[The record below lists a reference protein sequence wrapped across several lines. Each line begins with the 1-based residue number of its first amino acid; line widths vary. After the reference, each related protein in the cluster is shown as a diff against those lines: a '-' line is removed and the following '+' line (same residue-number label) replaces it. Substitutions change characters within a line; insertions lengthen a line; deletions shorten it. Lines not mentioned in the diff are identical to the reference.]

1 MFETI
6 SHRFEDFFAWVRVTQ
21 PWKSMLHA
29 TGFVCVLALAMTLI
43 IETFPFLLVAG
54 LLVGLFLLATSWLKE
69 FRFLM
74 NLRDDAFQGHNDK
87 LIWAILMIVLP
98 PVGVGVFRSYRLQR
112 WPAAKVPTCAVGD
125 LS

>member
-1 MFETI
+1 
-6 SHRFEDFFAWVRVTQ
+6 
-21 PWKSMLHA
+21 MLNVI
-29 TGFVCVLALAMTLI
+29 GFVCVLALAMTLI

-112 WPAAKVPTCAVGD
+112 WPVAKIPTGAVGD